1 MLILATNRWYNPEVR
16 RWLSRDPIEYEGGEN
31 LYEYVDGNAVNEL
44 DPTGLTPEVSEC
56 FSRCTDEAIGVP
68 FLGGC
73 FGLLAG
79 QPILKKPRPIGTP
92 GTSLASKWFRNLT
105 KKRLKSRVTFR
116 VRVGKKLGSKSLA
129 SLAGRLTPVA
139 GATAIGSDAGE
150 VAICTYWCMQGG
162 NADDFFGED
171 N

>member
-1 MLILATNRWYNPEVR
+1 VLILATNRWYNPEVR

-79 QPILKKPRPIGTP
+79 QPILKKPRPFGTRC
-92 GTSLASKWFRNLT
+92 TSLASKLFRSLPD
-105 KKRLKSRVTFR
+105 KRFQKQVKFR
-116 VRVGKKLGSKSLA
+116 ARPGRPLGTNSVGG
-129 SLAGRLTPVA
+129 LAGRLTPFV
-139 GATAIGSDAGE
+139 GAAAIGSDAGE
-150 VAICTYWCMQGG
+150 VAMCTYWCMQGG
-162 NADDFFGED
+162 DSDDFFGD
-171 N
+171 AK